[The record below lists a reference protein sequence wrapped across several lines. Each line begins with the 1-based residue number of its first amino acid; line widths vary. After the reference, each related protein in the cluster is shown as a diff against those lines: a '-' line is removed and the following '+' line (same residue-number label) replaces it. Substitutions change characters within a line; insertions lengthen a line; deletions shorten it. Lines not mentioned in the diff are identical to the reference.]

1 MLFDVRLP
9 IGLLFLAIG
18 ILVAAVG
25 LTGDPKALDAH
36 SAGVNIDLIWG
47 SVMAVFGA
55 VMLLLA
61 ELARRRILK
70 APADDE
76 TP

>member
-18 ILVAAVG
+18 LLVAGYG
-25 LTGDPKALDAH
+25 LLGPTTL
-36 SAGVNIDLIWG
+36 STGVNIDLVWG

-55 VMLLLA
+55 IMLVLA
-61 ELARRRILK
+61 ALAKRGQLD
-70 APADDE
+70 PPPED
-76 TP
+76 

>member
-18 ILVAAVG
+18 LLVAGYG
-25 LTGDPKALDAH
+25 LLGPATL
-36 SAGVNIDLIWG
+36 STGVNIDLVWG

-55 VMLLLA
+55 VMLVLA
-61 ELARRRILK
+61 ALAKRGQLD
-70 APADDE
+70 PPPED
-76 TP
+76 

>member
-18 ILVAAVG
+18 ILVIGAG

-36 SAGVNIDLIWG
+36 GAGVNIDLIWG
-47 SVMAVFGA
+47 SVMAGFGGI
-55 VMLLLA
+55 MLVLA
-61 ELARRRILK
+61 ARAKRN
-70 APADDE
+70 APPPE
-76 TP
+76 E

>member
-18 ILVAAVG
+18 LLVAFTG
-25 LTGDPKALDAH
+25 LTGDKAAMDAH

-47 SVMAVFGA
+47 AIMAGFGA
-55 VMLLLA
+55 IMLLLA
-61 ELARRRILK
+61 ALARRK
-70 APADDE
+70 GDE
-76 TP
+76 PPL